1 MSALFLK
8 IFNMSVSASWIVA
21 AVLVLRLC
29 LRRAPKWWSVLLWGI
44 VAVRLVL
51 PFSIES
57 TWSLIPSIETISPAI
72 MLEQT
77 PSVQTGIP
85 ALNSVINPVIGSSLA
100 PAPGA
105 SANPL
110 QIWISVF
117 TAVWIAGAALLLLYS
132 AVSYGRLRWRL
143 RKKKTARDCSL
154 PSISVGITYFPGQ
167 SPGKYFRRT

>member
-57 TWSLIPSIETISPAI
+57 TWSLIPSIETISPADRHSGA
-72 MLEQT
+72 EQRDK
-77 PSVQTGIP
+77 PGHRQLPCPRTGRKRQS
-85 ALNSVINPVIGSSLA
+85 AADMDFGFHGGLDCRRCA
-100 PAPGA
+100 A
-105 SANPL
+105 S
-110 QIWISVF
+110 SVF
-117 TAVWIAGAALLLLYS
+117 RRQLWPAALE
-132 AVSYGRLRWRL
+132 A
-143 RKKKTARDCSL
+143 
-154 PSISVGITYFPGQ
+154 P
-167 SPGKYFRRT
+167 